1 MATLDF
7 YDGNAEEYGRMTF
20 SADMSETRQVFLNLL
35 KIGDSILDLGCGS
48 GRDSKAFLEAGL
60 AVTAVDGSAGMCE
73 VARRNTGLPVRN
85 LLFTEL
91 DYENV
96 FDGVWACA
104 SLLHVPSPE
113 LPDVLSKVRR
123 ALKDWGLFYCCFK
136 KGWGGRTDGER
147 YYTDMLPNALSDLLG
162 EAGFLPIRVW
172 EKQGADGTVWVNA
185 VSRKTSG

>member
-35 KIGDSILDLGCGS
+35 KSGDSVLDLGCGS

-73 VARRNTGLPVRN
+73 VARRNTGLPVRRM
-85 LLFTEL
+85 LFSEL
-91 DYENV
+91 DYDSE

-104 SLLHVPSPE
+104 SLLHVPSAE
-113 LPDVLSKVRR
+113 LPEILSKVRR
-123 ALKDWGLFYCCFK
+123 ALKGYGVFFCCFK
-136 KGWGGRTDGER
+136 KGWGERTDGER
-147 YYTDMLPNALSDLLG
+147 SYTDFLPNALAELLEG
-162 EAGFLPIRVW
+162 NGFMTVRIW
-172 EKQGADGTVWVNA
+172 ETPGPNGATWVNA
-185 VSRKTSG
+185 VSRKT